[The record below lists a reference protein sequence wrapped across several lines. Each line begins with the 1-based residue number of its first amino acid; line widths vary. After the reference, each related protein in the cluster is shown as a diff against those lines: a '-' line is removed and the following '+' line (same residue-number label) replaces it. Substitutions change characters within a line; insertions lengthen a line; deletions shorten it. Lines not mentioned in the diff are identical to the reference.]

1 MNRFQRNQNALAASG
16 VDQGKNHAAAFPPRD
31 YWNVSGSRGGRRHH
45 RASLCRRWML
55 CALRSRGEL
64 SKSLPSRL
72 RRQKITTTC
81 WGFKSE
87 DFCVPGPSQRGCTHC
102 ETVCDECLG
111 PKGPCVQPQK
121 LVWTEWMPGSTAK
134 VYTKKKL
141 MKRTV
146 TKTVPSYRWVVEDV
160 CSQCQTESAAGL

>member
-1 MNRFQRNQNALAASG
+1 MPLHFRRGIIGMCLALVAVAAITVRAFAGSG
-16 VDQGKNHAAAFPPRD
+16 CCVHC
-31 YWNVSGSRGGRRHH
+31 GREENCQKV
-45 RASLCRRWML
+45 CRL
-55 CALRSRGEL
+55 VCED
-64 SKSLPSRL
+64 K
-72 RRQKITTTC
+72 KITTTC

-102 ETVCDECLG
+102 ETVCDECPG

-121 LVWTEWMPGSTAK
+121 LVWTEWMPGSSAK

-160 CSQCQTESAAGL
+160 CSQCQLESAARR